1 MSEKR
6 LASEKT
12 VQAFIRAVYPES
24 TELCMTVNSEEDV
37 LREAT
42 RLILGRR
49 APDPEKQELVE
60 ALKALTYSAGE
71 TYAVAEWLNR
81 EAQCVKIGYDPLF
94 EVPGNVVPLA
104 NSIDYKRAKEDWDR
118 ARALLHRYEEEKP

>member
-49 APDPEKQELVE
+49 APDPEKQELWN
-60 ALKALTYSAGE
+60 AIDNYGE
-71 TYAVAEWLNR
+71 HRRGCHKVYR
-81 EAQCVKIGYDPLF
+81 
-94 EVPGNVVPLA
+94 
-104 NSIDYKRAKEDWDR
+104 SDR
-118 ARALLHRYEEEKP
+118 GECACGLDALLCRIPEEKP